1 MRKLILILAVLIA
14 IPAATFAEWG
24 FGGAALYKSPVLIGQ
39 DVDTSNLN
47 VNQFS
52 FGGDARLKLGWFQAE
67 ALLVYS
73 AGDTNSLSAFLD
85 AGVALDLAILRLSLG
100 AGPNFNNNFG
110 ESKPIQAGLNAKL
123 GADVMLGKVSLGL
136 TYLMAMNLDNGVQ
149 VTTKTGLVGAQ
160 ILIWM

>member
-24 FGGAALYKSPVLIGQ
+24 FGAATLYKSPVLIGQ
-39 DVDTSNLN
+39 SVDTSDLN

-52 FGGDARLKLGWFQAE
+52 FGGDVRLKLDWFQAE

-85 AGVALDLAILRLSLG
+85 AGVGLDLSILRLSIG

-110 ESKPIQAGLNAKL
+110 SSKPIQAGLNAKI
-123 GADVMLGKVSLGL
+123 GADVMLGKVSVGL

-149 VTTKTGLVGAQ
+149 VTTKTGLLGAQ
-160 ILIWM
+160 ILFWM